1 MKVSIFGNADLA
13 FDSLPIQIMPQLQET
28 LPDIDFV
35 LEDPN
40 ELDLPTEKSLV
51 YLDTVQGLKKVRKI
65 SAEEIAETGARA
77 TAHDFDLATH
87 ILLVKKINKDIEIV
101 IVGVPMDYTADQ
113 AYDEVHVVLSE
124 MNLEDKKT
132 IS

>member
-13 FDSLPIQIMPQLQET
+13 FDSLPIQIMPQLQDKFSE
-28 LPDIDFV
+28 IDFV
-35 LEDPN
+35 MEDPN

-65 SAEEIAETGARA
+65 DAQEIAETGARA

-87 ILLVKKINKDIEIV
+87 ILLVKKIDKDIDIV
-101 IVGVPMDYTADQ
+101 IIGVPMDYTADQ
-113 AYDEVHVVLSE
+113 AYEEVQLVLSE
-124 MNLEDKKT
+124 MLIDT
-132 IS
+132 QTL